1 MTRSLLPGA
10 HFVRELEECAK
21 GRRNITCSLFPRFP
35 IARELE
41 RCENKGGRKVTRS
54 HLPRVPTPQGVF
66 FALTSPNG

>member
-1 MTRSLLPGA
+1 MTRSLLPRA
-10 HFVRELEECAK
+10 HFVREIEECAK

-41 RCENKGGRKVTRS
+41 RCENEGGRKVTRS

-66 FALTSPNG
+66 FALNL